1 MCSRLEAN
9 ANVATFLRYE
19 RPGSSSAVTQLSIT
33 TNELYRLLVESV
45 KDYAI
50 FALDPNGY
58 VVSWNPGAQRFK
70 GYTAS
75 EIIGKHFSVFY
86 PPEDL
91 AARKPQIELEIAAE
105 VGRLEDEGWRVRK
118 DGTQFW
124 ANVVITA
131 LRGADG

>member
-1 MCSRLEAN
+1 MCSRLEVNAN
-9 ANVATFLRYE
+9 AATFSRYE
-19 RPGSSSAVTQLSIT
+19 RPGNCAAVTQLSVPT
-33 TNELYRLLVESV
+33 TELYRLLVESV

-91 AARKPQIELEIAAE
+91 AARKPQIELEIATA
-105 VGRLEDEGWRVRK
+105 VGRLEDEGW
-118 DGTQFW
+118 
-124 ANVVITA
+124 
-131 LRGADG
+131 